1 MKKTLTQP
9 VSVLTSEKLNTKVLI
24 VTSGF
29 VSIVSAICAL
39 WNPILLVFA
48 VFCGLIT
55 KQGINELKR

>member
-1 MKKTLTQP
+1 MKKNFIQM
-9 VSVLTSEKLNTKVLI
+9 LTSERLNTKVLI
-24 VTSGF
+24 VTSGLMAT
-29 VSIVSAICAL
+29 VGAICAL

>member
-1 MKKTLTQP
+1 MKKNFIQMM
-9 VSVLTSEKLNTKVLI
+9 TSEQLNTKVLI
-24 VTSGF
+24 ITSGLMA
-29 VSIVSAICAL
+29 IVGAICAF

>member
-1 MKKTLTQP
+1 MKKNFIQI
-9 VSVLTSEKLNTKVLI
+9 LTSEKLNTKVLVI
-24 VTSGF
+24 TSGLMAT
-29 VSIVSAICAL
+29 VGAICAL